1 MRIRRKLIAILGLSA
16 SIIVLAG
23 IARTASSAD
32 LNGVWQATS
41 PRSAGGADRPPLT
54 PRAQA
59 DLEAYDPLNDPV
71 IRCVPGGFPRTGLII
86 YPFEIV
92 QTESLVVFL
101 YESFG
106 MVRRIYMDG
115 RELPGYLP
123 PARSGYSVGRWD
135 GDDLVVTTTRV
146 APGLLSGGG
155 LSQYGDVQ
163 VVERYMLSE
172 DGQTL
177 AADVTVTAAETLTA
191 PWTRHFTWE
200 LDPGGMV
207 FEWACDPSDS
217 RF

>member
-1 MRIRRKLIAILGLSA
+1 MRARRRLILSIGLSL
-16 SIIVLAG
+16 SVLSLMTMPHA
-23 IARTASSAD
+23 AFAAD
-32 LNGVWQATS
+32 LSGVWQATT
-41 PRSAGGADRPPLT
+41 PRGGGGATQPALT

-59 DLEAYDPLNDPV
+59 ALDAYDPLDDPV

-92 QTESLVVFL
+92 QTDSIVVFL

-115 RELPGYLP
+115 RELPAYLP
-123 PARSGYSVGRWD
+123 PARSGYSVGSWD

-155 LSQYGDVQ
+155 LPQFGDVE
-163 VVERYMLSE
+163 VVERYVLSG
-172 DGQTL
+172 DGQAL
-177 AADVTVTAAETLTA
+177 EADVTIVAPATFTA

-200 LDPGGMV
+200 LDSGGMI
-207 FEWACDPSDS
+207 FEWACDPDDS